1 MEIYFI
7 RHGQTDGNVARR
19 HQANTTRL
27 TTLGRQQAET
37 AALAV
42 KEIKPD
48 YFLSS
53 SMVRAIETSSVI
65 AREIDMIPS
74 TGALFAEL
82 ERPPGMYG
90 YHHNDPRS
98 LWFYIRWYFGLVNT
112 KRTGGESYADFRAR
126 LAQAQAALRKYPS
139 NAKLV
144 VVSHSVFINFFIAHM
159 CNKRRLTPWRATWYF
174 IKIFRI
180 KNGSITK
187 VLYNPDMKTS
197 CAWNVEK

>member
-1 MEIYFI
+1 MEIYLI
-7 RHGQTDGNVARR
+7 RHGQTDGNVAQR

-48 YFLSS
+48 FFISS
-53 SMVRAIETSSVI
+53 SMVRAVETSSVI
-65 AREIDMIPS
+65 AQMTDMIPS

-82 ERPPGMYG
+82 ERPTAMYG
-90 YHHNDPRS
+90 YHHKDPRS
-98 LWFYIRWYFGLVNT
+98 LWFYVRWYFGLVNT

-126 LAQAQAALRKYPS
+126 LALAQAALRKYPKD
-139 NAKLV
+139 AKII

-159 CNKRRLTPWRATWYF
+159 CDKRPLTPWSAVVYF
-174 IKIFRI
+174 FRLFRI

-197 CAWNVEK
+197 CAWHVEK